1 MGSDWRVEFERTA
14 KKSLDKL
21 DGQVRIA
28 ILGKLSQLCADMAG
42 SNRSTSLD
50 VSQLKGQA
58 GHFRLRVGD
67 WRVILRFEH
76 DRLVVLVIELGHRSE
91 IYRSRD

>member
-1 MGSDWRVEFERTA
+1 MGSEWRVEFERAA

-21 DGQVRIA
+21 DGHVRIA
-28 ILGKLSQLCADMAG
+28 ILDKLSQLCADMAA
-42 SNRSTSLD
+42 SIRSTSLD
-50 VSQLKGQA
+50 VSHLKGQA
-58 GHFRLRVGD
+58 GHFRLRVGH

-76 DRLVVLVIELGHRSE
+76 DRLVVLVLELGHRSE